1 MYEYQVKVKKIIDGD
16 TVVVD
21 IDLGFNCWLR
31 SQYVRLDGI
40 DAPEV
45 KSRDETIKAAGQLT
59 KAKLSQL
66 IEEAKAVILKSS
78 DYEADQDKY
87 GRILGVL
94 YSSTGLNMNEYLV
107 NNSYAVSYHG
117 QNKNEIINAHR
128 VNIDYLLSKGE
139 IVLPVK
145 EAT

>member
-31 SQYVRLDGI
+31 NQHVRLDGI

-45 KSRDETIKAAGQLT
+45 KSRDEVVKAAGHLA
-59 KAKLSQL
+59 KEKLSQL
-66 IEEAKAVILKSS
+66 IEESKTTILKSCN
-78 DYEADQDKY
+78 YESDQDKY

-107 NNSYAVSYHG
+107 NNSYAVGYKK
-117 QNKNEIINAHR
+117 QNKNEIINAHK
-128 VNIDYLLSKGE
+128 VNIDYLLTKGE
-139 IVLPVK
+139 IIIPPK
-145 EAT
+145 E